1 MSIETLQQQLSA
13 ASDPQIKQW
22 SESYMK
28 HTLPFRGLKQPLV
41 RSIVLAWVKA
51 ENFADQPLAAQMD
64 TAFTLIKEP
73 WSEDKLAGALLIQE
87 VLIKN
92 NLIDWTTDLPKF
104 ATLFDDGYIAG
115 WSTCDCFCT
124 RVLNPLI
131 KKHGQPCALD
141 VMAWCHA
148 PNLWRK
154 RAAVVSFVNIAKK
167 GEQNFANFNTKLL
180 ATCETVVQ
188 SPERFAQTGVG
199 WVLRDLGLADQATV
213 VNFIYAHSTKFSSEG
228 LRYAIEKFP
237 PDLQS
242 SLKFF
247 RQQQLKALQG

>member
-1 MSIETLQQQLSA
+1 
-13 ASDPQIKQW
+13 
-22 SESYMK
+22 
-28 HTLPFRGLKQPLV
+28 
-41 RSIVLAWVKA
+41 
-51 ENFADQPLAAQMD
+51 
-64 TAFTLIKEP
+64 
-73 WSEDKLAGALLIQE
+73 
-87 VLIKN
+87 LIKN
-92 NLIDWTTDLPKF
+92 NLIDWAIDLPKF

-115 WSTCDCFCT
+115 WSTCDSFCI

-131 KKHGQPCALD
+131 KKYGQPCAVA
-141 VMAWCHA
+141 VMDWCHA

-167 GEQNFANFNTKLL
+167 GNLNFADFNTKLL

-199 WVLRDLGLADQATV
+199 WALRDLGIADQSAV
-213 VNFIYAHSTKFSSEG
+213 VNFIHAHSTKFSSEG

-242 SLKFF
+242 SLKLF
-247 RQQQLKALQG
+247 RQQQLKTSQDKYIL